1 MISSVDIQNKM
12 FSRSVRGYKED
23 EVDDFLTLLAEDV
36 DINKLN
42 NSKYMNNKTKILT
55 DESYSRIEDKM
66 NGFISNAEDSSA
78 MCEVLG
84 IDEYSEKGE
93 DVANLLYSYEKE
105 FDNSEECE
113 WEELDRRYVEEFFDL
128 MND

>member
-1 MISSVDIQNKM
+1 MWV
-12 FSRSVRGYKED
+12 Y
-23 EVDDFLTLLAEDV
+23 TV